1 MNTDRAT
8 MDQYYGDM
16 WKIAKDTVKPLID
29 NWESQCETNKILDL
43 AKEYLS
49 TTTEPFDT
57 PTKQHNCVIGHIC
70 YVLTKEI
77 RSEIEN
83 KIDAYQH
90 KVYVGKYDPSTAFL
104 SPRTF
109 ASKVIDPIR
118 DNIRLKISPIVD
130 NLLRGYNQQKR
141 TDSGCSIQ

>member
-1 MNTDRAT
+1 MHTDRAG
-8 MDQYYGDM
+8 MDQYYADM

-29 NWESQCETNKILDL
+29 NWQSQCETNKVLDL

-57 PTKQHNCVIGHIC
+57 PTKQHNYVIDHIC

-83 KIDAYQH
+83 QIDAYQH

-109 ASKVIDPIR
+109 ASEVIDPIR
-118 DNIRLKISPIVD
+118 DNIETQITPIVE
-130 NLLRGYNQQKR
+130 NLLREYNQQKQAG
-141 TDSGCSIQ
+141 SGCSIL